1 MFVILER
8 TKYYVIFYNFE
19 GSLRVVLFFMY
30 VIINVFL
37 ANFRIMMTNK
47 IQCQLD
53 KGFLWEKNEKI
64 AILKQWNPIGF
75 QD

>member
-1 MFVILER
+1 
-8 TKYYVIFYNFE
+8 
-19 GSLRVVLFFMY
+19 
-30 VIINVFL
+30 
-37 ANFRIMMTNK
+37 MMTNK

>member
-64 AILKQWNPIGF
+64 AILKQ
-75 QD
+75 